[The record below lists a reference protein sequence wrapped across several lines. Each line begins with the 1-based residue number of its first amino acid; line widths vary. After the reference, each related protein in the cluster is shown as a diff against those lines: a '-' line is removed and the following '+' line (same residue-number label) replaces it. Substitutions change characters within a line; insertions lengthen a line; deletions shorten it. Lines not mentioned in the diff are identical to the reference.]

1 MDIGGGECLK
11 MKMTDTNTSGETKE
25 MFYRLLHEVIEGGQL
40 ECIFASK
47 DLCRKALE
55 YRKGDIILNAREEE
69 SGTFED
75 RLYKNIKLFVD
86 VYCVGAEGI
95 DFEDV
100 LFICQDEI
108 ISIATKESGDIN
120 LQELFRTIALV
131 RCFNEE
137 GLKEWDSYD
146 DEKCDSHD

>member
-1 MDIGGGECLK
+1 
-11 MKMTDTNTSGETKE
+11 MTDSIDETKE
-25 MFYRLLHEVIEGGQL
+25 MFYRLLHEAIEEGQL

-120 LQELFRTIALV
+120 LQELFRTITLV
-131 RCFNEE
+131 RCFSEE
-137 GLKEWDSYD
+137 GLKEFYRGD
-146 DEKCDSHD
+146 DEDNNKHD